1 MTTKIPVE
9 LSSTPGIVDNSNATA
24 ITIDSSENVSLT
36 GQITIG
42 SGNNII
48 NAGNMTVDVAGDITL
63 DADGGDIKLSNGGT
77 QFANFGDAT
86 GAIHIDAVVSD
97 DDIKFRGN
105 DGGSVITALTL
116 DMSDAGTATFNNG
129 VTLSNELSIN
139 GTGTAQLKINGA
151 TSSESILRF
160 YDGGSESWMLRQT
173 NSDNVLSFRRNSNN
187 YLSLSASGVVSTV
200 GDVTVGG
207 NLTVQGTTTTLNTAT
222 LDVEDKNITLNAG
235 SGDTSGSADGAGITI
250 QDAVDASTDASL
262 TWRASDDKF
271 IFSHSLR
278 MFNHLELPDSI
289 KLIAGDGNDLQIFHD
304 SNNSKISHT
313 GTGGLYIGADTFAL
327 QNGTHD
333 ENFIVMADNGAVEL
347 YYDNAKKLETTS
359 GGVSVTG
366 NIANASGDMTI
377 DVAGDIFLDADG
389 AGIYLSDAGTSVG
402 RFLLSSSDLTI
413 GNLVSDKDIKFTGS
427 DGGSAVTALTLDM
440 SLGGTAIF
448 NHDIEMP
455 DAGLLRMGAGGDLI
469 LTSDGTNGTIFTN
482 NGNLTLDSTGDI
494 ILDADGDNIY
504 LKAGGGNQASFSFIN
519 SDVYLGVETQD
530 KDLIIRGND
539 GGSTITALTLDMSDA
554 GTATFNNAINVTGD
568 LKFNSG
574 YGSSVIGYGVRAWVN
589 FNGTGTVAIRE
600 DGNVSSITDNGT
612 GDYTVNF
619 ATALPDTNYCVVGSG
634 ISVSNHPAVGVSVSS
649 ASGAQATGSIRIVV
663 STTGG
668 AGSVG
673 QGTDGSIVSVAVI
686 R

>member
-278 MFNHLELPDSI
+278 MFNNLELPDNI
-289 KLIAGDGNDLQIFHD
+289 KLIAGDGNDLQIYHD
-304 SNNSKISHT
+304 GSNSIIFNQTGRLDLRGAHIGIRNAANSEYMIQA
-313 GTGGLYIGADTFAL
+313 I
-327 QNGTHD
+327 
-333 ENFIVMADNGAVEL
+333 ENGAVEL

-494 ILDADGDNIY
+494 ILDADGSDIT
-504 LKAGGGNQASFSFIN
+504 LKDG
-519 SDVYLGVETQD
+519 GVEIGNISLASSNLMFTSSVQD
-530 KDLIIRGND
+530 KDILFTGND
-539 GGSTITALTLDMSDA
+539 GGSPITALTLDMSDA

-574 YGSSVIGYGVRAWVN
+574 YGSSVTGYGVRAWVN

-673 QGTDGSIVSVAVI
+673 QSTDGSIVSVAVI